1 LPLAAPGVFTAAIL
15 AFINA
20 WNEFLFGVSFTTND
34 TVRPVT
40 VGLVNFFGGASY
52 IIPWGEIAAGAII
65 VTVPL
70 IVVVLI
76 LQRRIVA
83 GHAHTGH
90 LPTSGTP
97 HTHALGTPHTH
108 TPGAHGPHGHAIKGS
123 GLHGATGRMPAI
135 PHRVAATFGWTLSW
149 FSPLVLAAGALCF
162 GG

>member
-1 LPLAAPGVFTAAIL
+1 MHAVFVACLGGGFVATMLFAALGAL
-15 AFINA
+15 
-20 WNEFLFGVSFTTND
+20 
-34 TVRPVT
+34 
-40 VGLVNFFGGASY
+40 GG
-52 IIPWGEIAAGAII
+52 
-65 VTVPL
+65 
-70 IVVVLI
+70 
-76 LQRRIVA
+76 A

-149 FSPLVLAAGALCF
+149 FSPLVLA
-162 GG
+162 